1 MALRPPPRNTEG
13 LETGAESRRKEIEVS
28 EPAPL
33 RTLLADD
40 SAIFTSGALSLLS
53 ARTDLTIVEIVRN
66 GPAAL
71 EAFERLRPDLVLL
84 DAVLPGLDG
93 FRIARAIKS
102 RPTPPFVAIV
112 TFLASAETR
121 REALAVGA
129 DAFLAKDEFAE
140 GFDLLIVEAKDYQA
154 RLRER
159 IRTPAKPA
167 PLGSRTEPEP

>member
-1 MALRPPPRNTEG
+1 VTE
-13 LETGAESRRKEIEVS
+13 T
-28 EPAPL
+28 APL

-53 ARTDLTIVEIVRN
+53 ARSDLSIAEIVRN

-71 EAFERLRPDLVLL
+71 EAFEQLRPDLVLL

-93 FRIARAIKS
+93 FRVARAIKS
-102 RPTPPFVAIV
+102 RPDPPFVAIV
-112 TFLASAETR
+112 TFLSSAETR

-140 GFDLLIVEAKDYQA
+140 GFDLLIEEAKDYQA
-154 RLRER
+154 RLREKV
-159 IRTPAKPA
+159 RTRGRSA
-167 PLGSRTEPEP
+167 PLGSRTEPTP